1 MTFEAI
7 EGLTAHVCRQMDAA
21 VEEVVPV
28 SFSYQGT
35 VGYAGRTGSD
45 TGTALRARNGGR

>member
-1 MTFEAI
+1 MIFEAI
-7 EGLTAHVCRQMDAA
+7 EGLTAHVCWQMDAA

-45 TGTALRARNGGR
+45 TGTAPRARNVGR

>member
-1 MTFEAI
+1 MIFEAI
-7 EGLTAHVCRQMDAA
+7 EGRTAHVGRQMDAA

-35 VGYAGRTGSD
+35 VGHAGRTGSD
-45 TGTALRARNGGR
+45 TGIALRARNVGR